1 VSYSSVWKAGQ
12 FSGDCYWVRPEQVS
26 KTPESG
32 EYVAKGAFI
41 VRGERNYFKDV
52 PVRAAVGIRF
62 DEAGCYVIGGPVA
75 SVKARAKYSLEIEP
89 GELNQGDAA
98 KKIYRYFLDH
108 ASQDDAKA
116 IRQAAS
122 PDRVMVFMP
131 PGETRIAQRAQ

>member
-1 VSYSSVWKAGQ
+1 
-12 FSGDCYWVRPEQVS
+12 VRPEQVS

-62 DEAGCYVIGGPVA
+62 DAAGCYVIGGPVA
-75 SVKARAKYSLEIEP
+75 AVKARAKYSLEIEP

-98 KKIYRYFLDH
+98 KKIYRHFLEH
-108 ASQDDAKA
+108 ASQDDSKA
-116 IRQAAS
+116 IRRPPRPTAS
-122 PDRVMVFMP
+122 WFMP
-131 PGETRIAQRAQ
+131 GAGTAQGTTRLTRGLGDIAYA